1 MVTKLIRAFIL
12 TFTLF
17 CASLLCHAQDEDYYS
32 QAWWSCELSGNQ
44 TVWQI
49 QKYRFGISS
58 QFETISDKGLITFS
72 DDCIEISCENV
83 QMHFPVKEYKR
94 LSIDSF
100 CVTRNGEDDYFDY
113 IEVVQTK
120 LKGKV
125 TYRFMMA
132 LLDPDGTM
140 QNTHIFLCQPILKYE
155 KRKTPMGT
163 AVMASKSDGMPV
175 QVPDK

>member
-1 MVTKLIRAFIL
+1 MVFKLIRAFFVTCML
-12 TFTLF
+12 SCVSTL
-17 CASLLCHAQDEDYYS
+17 CLAQDEDYFS

-58 QFETISDKGLITFS
+58 QFDTVSDKGLITFS

-132 LLDPDGTM
+132 MLDPDGTM
-140 QNTHIFLCQPILKYE
+140 QNTHIFVCQPLNKYE
-155 KRKTPMGT
+155 KRITPTGST
-163 AVMASKSDGMPV
+163 VMAPKSDGMPV
-175 QVPDK
+175 QVPD